1 MSYGIEFLCRQYDN
15 MLKAAEEKNTKLS
28 ELCRDMAEL
37 LPLADWRSV
46 EHDEMASQCVHRAE
60 ELGMIE

>member
-1 MSYGIEFLCRQYDN
+1 MIE
-15 MLKAAEEKNTKLS
+15 NTKLS

-46 EHDEMASQCVHRAE
+46 EHDEMASHCVHRAE
-60 ELGMIE
+60 ELGVIE